1 MKKVI
6 SITLILSLILS
17 MFGAINAFAAT
28 QGKCG
33 DNLSWTFDGET
44 VTISGIG
51 NMYDYEFVGTT
62 DRSPWSENTRVKY
75 VVIND
80 GVTSIGEGAFD
91 SCDEIINVSI
101 PNSVRTIGKHAFAS
115 CDNLTNLKLPNSL
128 ESIGKMAFALCHNIK
143 SVTIPGSVIKIGDN
157 AFGCSGLEEVVIMEG
172 VQIIDTSAFTFCR
185 YLENITFPS
194 TITFIGANAFTHCE
208 KLKNVTIPRK
218 TNVADNAFDSNV
230 VISYQDNTSIASQS
244 KPIKVTLDG
253 TYINFDVQPTEING
267 RVLVPVRAIFEA
279 LGAKVDW
286 NESKNEVIA
295 TKGDVTIRLY
305 KDNTTMY
312 RNNNAI
318 TLDVPAKDIGDRIL
332 VPVRAIS
339 EAFGC
344 KVDWNDANSQVV
356 ITANARIDNDTK
368 NKSNNFIKFKN
379 YIIENGKYDNNC
391 YSIVEDIIDGKG
403 IIIDYYVSDDII
415 TITSVDDQDDYL
427 GIQSIELTEL
437 GNSYKAISILTLNS
451 EGERTLYA
459 SSTINPTEINKN
471 YIASIEHYDMKEYDE
486 SILKDFSDSQVEQI
500 KDLAINTMSEGIQIT
515 VLCLGIYLEEN
526 NVGLSLSDF
535 GFNQYENLYN
545 DTTTNNNIDS
555 YMYSDAASNDLA
567 KLSALFKNIS
577 TGNSKLLEI
586 FKYVKNAKTVSSN
599 SNAYMQMSNIA
610 NNLEQSA
617 YNIANNNLIKSAGKQ
632 ELAYELAK
640 AYTTI
645 KKASQLVLEQGDKSY
660 TEQSLII
667 SNLNFSIIG
676 ALNDAP
682 IKLKELIN
690 SITSLYD

>member
-1 MKKVI
+1 MKKII

-344 KVDWNDANSQVV
+344 KVDWSDTNSQVI
-356 ITANARIDNDTK
+356 ITTKSEPQNEDNILKCGENLTYVRNGNTIEISGKGEMYRNFYAFNDTLENVIINEGVTNVSEAAFARCTKLKSVKLPSTLKYIGDNAFRGCLSLQNINLPENVSSIGEEAFWQCESLRSLTIPESVKAIGSDAFSFCTKLGEVEILGEIKIDKKDIFYGSDNVVIIGK
-368 NKSNNFIKFKN
+368 NNSTTSSNSPLDENELRMHILSLGWSVYSDYPVPDYGDITGQRRN
-379 YIIENGKYDNNC
+379 YTALSADLWYIYDN
-391 YSIVEDIIDGKG
+391 YF
-403 IIIDYYVSDDII
+403 YP
-415 TITSVDDQDDYL
+415 TSVDNDVKTYCKVL
-427 GIQSIELTEL
+427 ELCGFEFESERELSEYATTQS
-437 GNSYKAISILTLNS
+437 
-451 EGERTLYA
+451 
-459 SSTINPTEINKN
+459 
-471 YIASIEHYDMKEYDE
+471 ASITYRYKNTPLRVLIIREVWNRTASKEY
-486 SILKDFSDSQVEQI
+486 
-500 KDLAINTMSEGIQIT
+500 T
-515 VLCLGIYLEEN
+515 VRVYP
-526 NVGLSLSDF
+526 F
-535 GFNQYENLYN
+535 Y
-545 DTTTNNNIDS
+545 
-555 YMYSDAASNDLA
+555 
-567 KLSALFKNIS
+567 
-577 TGNSKLLEI
+577 GN
-586 FKYVKNAKTVSSN
+586 Y
-599 SNAYMQMSNIA
+599 
-610 NNLEQSA
+610 
-617 YNIANNNLIKSAGKQ
+617 
-632 ELAYELAK
+632 
-640 AYTTI
+640 
-645 KKASQLVLEQGDKSY
+645 
-660 TEQSLII
+660 
-667 SNLNFSIIG
+667 
-676 ALNDAP
+676 
-682 IKLKELIN
+682 
-690 SITSLYD
+690 